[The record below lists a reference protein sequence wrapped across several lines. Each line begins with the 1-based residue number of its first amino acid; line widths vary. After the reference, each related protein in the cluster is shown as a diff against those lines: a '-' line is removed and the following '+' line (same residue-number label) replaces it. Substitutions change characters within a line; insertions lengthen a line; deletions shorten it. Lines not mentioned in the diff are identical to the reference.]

1 MQCPHLHLVIL
12 LVLFPTGGEFC
23 YMGAGDVSLQ
33 RVRGGIFGMIKLFL
47 GTAILSVYPQ
57 RRPSAS
63 LREGRDGDLR
73 YSHQPVSRRMAPN
86 LSLLLH
92 PGHTFGEQGFC

>member
-33 RVRGGIFGMIKLFL
+33 RVQGGIFEMIKLFL
-47 GTAILSVYPQ
+47 GIAILSTYPQ

-73 YSHQPVSRRMAPN
+73 YFTSPCFKKNGPKFITF
-86 LSLLLH
+86 LH
-92 PGHTFGEQGFC
+92 PGRTFGEQGYC